1 MRQAQEQGV
10 ELVVGQDKEKVID
23 FFINNVENVDILDK
37 EIWSKTLISLGK
49 KRKGDDFDSLYKD
62 KDNKNE
68 DNKKRKIP
76 SVNKAKR
83 RRIKRPQF
91 IHNGLYIFT

>member
-1 MRQAQEQGV
+1 
-10 ELVVGQDKEKVID
+10 
-23 FFINNVENVDILDK
+23 VDILDK

-68 DNKKRKIP
+68 DNKKKERYQ
-76 SVNKAKR
+76 AL
-83 RRIKRPQF
+83 IKQREDELKDPNLS
-91 IHNGLYIFT
+91 IMDYIYSHEKKKS